1 MLTHKSK
8 TAEEMMILPPSSLR
22 ALHPVQVAEGRWSSR
37 HPLREGSVVWAGDGA
52 EAEGDGKDQHCS
64 VGRCDR
70 LEPFRLPKN
79 KICTY
84 PHPPNTHT
92 RRTTNSRRLHSQ
104 AAVGDVHAQTVDR
117 HKTAARESKRSISEK
132 GVNAGLV
139 RTVGR
144 STAENS
150 RFPTID
156 DPFTDIN
163 LGLDSDQLDT
173 DAPEPLVPHQAEPPT
188 LVKHTRL
195 VARPPFSPPN
205 FHSNNSIHLSILFV
219 LRSCSSFNIANSP
232 LSVDVLPF
240 GCPSCPSLESADTP
254 LQHPSSSLGTRN
266 PKNTQ
271 VSTSSAA
278 PC

>member
-104 AAVGDVHAQTVDR
+104 AAVGGCARTDCRQTQNRCTRNAQANSVLEAVEQKKKNNQKYSDFVTNPR
-117 HKTAARESKRSISEK
+117 QKRSISEK

-219 LRSCSSFNIANSP
+219 LYDTIEAAILSTFPPPMPKANT
-232 LSVDVLPF
+232 LHNTW
-240 GCPSCPSLESADTP
+240 SL
-254 LQHPSSSLGTRN
+254 
-266 PKNTQ
+266 
-271 VSTSSAA
+271 
-278 PC
+278 